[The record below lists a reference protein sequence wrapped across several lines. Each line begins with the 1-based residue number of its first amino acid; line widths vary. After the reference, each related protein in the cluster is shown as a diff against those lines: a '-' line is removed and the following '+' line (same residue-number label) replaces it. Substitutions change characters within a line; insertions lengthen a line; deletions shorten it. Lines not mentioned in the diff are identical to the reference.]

1 MLLKNK
7 EITGYAIRSLLY
19 IADRGG
25 IVPKREI
32 CEAMKIP
39 TGYFDTMIRRAQQF
53 GLVNSIMGAHGG
65 YSLAKIP
72 TEITLYDI
80 YIAYEGKVDEGSC
93 PVCKKPWSTPG
104 DASCPIHPILQEV
117 AALAAQQL
125 QQTTL
130 QQLIENRQ
138 LCYV

>member
-7 EITGYAIRSLLY
+7 EITGYAIRALLY
-19 IADRGG
+19 IADTGG
-25 IVPKREI
+25 VVPKREI

-39 TGYFDTMIRRAQQF
+39 TGYFDTMVRRAQQF

-65 YSLAKIP
+65 YSLAKLP
-72 TEITLYDI
+72 ADITLYDI
-80 YIAYEGKVDEGSC
+80 YVAFEGKPDDGNC
-93 PVCKKPWSTPG
+93 PVCKKPWSASG
-104 DASCPIHPILQEV
+104 DVSCPIHTILQDV
-117 AALAAQQL
+117 AAHATQQL

-130 QQLIENRQ
+130 QQLIEKRQ